1 VFGPV
6 LHVLRYPRAGLGQLV
21 DAINATG
28 YALTFGL
35 HTRIDETI
43 AAVTDRIA
51 AGNIYVNRNII
62 GAVVGVQP
70 FGGNGLSGTGPK
82 AGGPLY
88 LRRLRQPD
96 TRPPST
102 APHAGAPPT
111 RAALTHTAL
120 ALAYRDFLVQRKLT
134 AVAARVGQYLQLS
147 RAGESQELPGPVG
160 ERNVYVLKPRG
171 RVLALAAD
179 QDSVLVQVGAIL
191 ATGNVALVEA
201 GNPAA
206 KVLARLPAP
215 VAARLETVAKWQAA
229 ERLAGILFAG
239 GREELRALNQAA
251 ARRDGPIIL
260 VQGVSLAGLALGSED
275 YALEWLLEEVCV
287 STNTT
292 AAGGNANLMTIG

>member
-1 VFGPV
+1 
-6 LHVLRYPRAGLGQLV
+6 RYPRAGLPALI

-88 LRRLRQPD
+88 LHRLRQAGGR
-96 TRPPST
+96 TQSAGPPAQ
-102 APHAGAPPT
+102 APAQAPAPP
-111 RAALTHTAL
+111 APPAHPALTHSDL
-120 ALAYRDFLVQRKLT
+120 ARAYREFLVQRKLG
-134 AVAARVGQYLQLS
+134 AVAKRVEQYLQRS
-147 RAGESQELPGPVG
+147 RAGESRELPGPVG
-160 ERNVYVLKPRG
+160 ERNLYVLKPRG
-171 RVLALAAD
+171 RVLALATAPE
-179 QDSVLVQVGAIL
+179 VLLAQIGAIL

-201 GNPAA
+201 GNAA
-206 KVLARLPAP
+206 SSVLAKLPAP
-215 VAARLETVAKWQAA
+215 VAGRIETVAGWQAA
-229 ERLAGILFAG
+229 APLAGILHAG
-239 GREELRALNQAA
+239 AREQLRAVNQAA
-251 ARRDGPIIL
+251 ALRDGPIVL
-260 VQGVSLAGLALGSED
+260 VQGVTLAGFTAGSED
-275 YALEWLLEEVCV
+275 YALEWLLEEVCI
-287 STNTT
+287 STNTA